1 VKPLR
6 IALVAL
12 GVAIA
17 LYGIASL
24 TGGWLGEPPW
34 WVVRREVDELTW
46 ILMQGKAHA
55 GSAMDRTYR
64 VVEPRPGREWI
75 SGGVVAAGLALAIFA
90 PLPRRPRADVVS

>member
-1 VKPLR
+1 VPRPAR

-34 WVVRREVDELTW
+34 WITRETIDVAWPGDGSRLRSGSSWRVEKATEGREVVSVALC
-46 ILMQGKAHA
+46 L
-55 GSAMDRTYR
+55 
-64 VVEPRPGREWI
+64 V
-75 SGGVVAAGLALAIFA
+75 GGALAVVAW
-90 PLPRRPRADVVS
+90 PRKPRTRRGAW